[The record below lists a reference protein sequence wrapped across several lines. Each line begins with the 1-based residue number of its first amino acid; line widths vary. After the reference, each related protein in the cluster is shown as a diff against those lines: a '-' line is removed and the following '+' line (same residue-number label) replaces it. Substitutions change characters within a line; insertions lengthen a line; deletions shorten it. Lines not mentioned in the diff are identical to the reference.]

1 MAIQMRRGH
10 FEKFDPTKLLPGEFA
25 VVLQGDDANRY
36 GKGIYMCFASGDVQ
50 RISTIEDISEN
61 ILQANDVLIG
71 SINDELR
78 AEFSEGEDGRA
89 AAEAARAAAE
99 SLRSAAEG
107 RRVEAESGRAE
118 AESARVA
125 AEADRAEGQAAN
137 DLAQAKNN
145 ADQLANNA
153 SALHARFTRL
163 GEGEYDPETGVPTIA
178 EPVNGVIYLVP
189 SPDGDGPNTYVEWF
203 WATNDAM
210 TEGTWEAFGDPS
222 AIPDPVTTDDVDAA
236 FDAVQATG
244 VRYMALS
251 SMNYLA
257 AKIKALFAP
266 LVHKHKG
273 TDIDAATLP
282 RTAIDASFESD
293 IASLEESWDSVSQKY
308 RLGSKMT
315 GDGAYVSFH
324 ATNESTA
331 SGRQMGMT
339 FQFDDEQRNLF
350 YFDYDLGLV
359 YYDAT
364 AAERVYLLPRKR
376 ILYSG
381 SRSAASGYT
390 ISIEKPS
397 WLAKCNRL
405 MVCGYIGTGGNRF
418 SVDVTLGNMN
428 FTAVGIDSGST
439 LIATRVNVN
448 TNGDNVVIAN
458 SGVANIGAP
467 TLYVTQIYAYKD

>member
-1 MAIQMRRGH
+1 
-10 FEKFDPTKLLPGEFA
+10 
-25 VVLQGDDANRY
+25 
-36 GKGIYMCFASGDVQ
+36 
-50 RISTIEDISEN
+50 
-61 ILQANDVLIG
+61 
-71 SINDELR
+71 
-78 AEFSEGEDGRA
+78 
-89 AAEAARAAAE
+89 
-99 SLRSAAEG
+99 
-107 RRVEAESGRAE
+107 
-118 AESARVA
+118 
-125 AEADRAEGQAAN
+125 
-137 DLAQAKNN
+137 
-145 ADQLANNA
+145 
-153 SALHARFTRL
+153 
-163 GEGEYDPETGVPTIA
+163 
-178 EPVNGVIYLVP
+178 
-189 SPDGDGPNTYVEWF
+189 
-203 WATNDAM
+203 
-210 TEGTWEAFGDPS
+210 
-222 AIPDPVTTDDVDAA
+222 
-236 FDAVQATG
+236 
-244 VRYMALS
+244 
-251 SMNYLA
+251 
-257 AKIKALFAP
+257 
-266 LVHKHKG
+266 
-273 TDIDAATLP
+273 
-282 RTAIDASFESD
+282 
-293 IASLEESWDSVSQKY
+293 
-308 RLGSKMT
+308 MT

-448 TNGDNVVIAN
+448 TNGDNVVITN